1 MAKYQHWYIR
11 GWVYE
16 DVLGRNGTVTRKLT
30 YRGEYY
36 HPYGS
41 QSSFLKRKI
50 LFTVLLAFIYAVYV
64 GYTFHG
70 SAGGRVF
77 YAGAESILAIIPLM
91 FQGMGVASLWTAPER
106 MPFRNYYAGV
116 LRTKVASGVT
126 AGLLAA
132 SGAGEAVFMLL
143 HRGQSAIH
151 WADEWIWLG
160 GCLFCAAASF
170 AIFYVLHTLHFDI
183 LPGEIDTATRRQRL
197 K

>member
-16 DVLGRNGTVTRKLT
+16 DVLGRNGAVTRKLT

-36 HPYGS
+36 RPYCSRSG
-41 QSSFLKRKI
+41 FLRRKV
-50 LFTVLLAFIYAVYV
+50 LFTALLIVIYAVYV
-64 GYTFHG
+64 GYSFCG

-77 YAGAESILAIIPLM
+77 YAGAGSILAIIPLM
-91 FQGMGVASLWTAPER
+91 FQGMGVASLWAAPEQ

-132 SGAGEAVFMLL
+132 SGAGEAAFMLL
-143 HRGQSAIH
+143 HREREAIR
-151 WADEWIWLG
+151 WADEWCWLC
-160 GCLFCAAASF
+160 GCMICAAASF
-170 AIFYVLHTLHFDI
+170 VIFYMLHTLHFDI
-183 LPGEIDTATRRQRL
+183 LPGEIDTTTRRQRL